1 VRFTEEDAH
10 IKRSL
15 VVLLVTALSVN
26 ALAPAAEAQGFIGEF
41 CFRFVSYNEG
51 LKLATTATGSQ
62 FELHGQ
68 WAASGYSSY
77 EMAMTG
83 SAFVRSNGTV
93 EFAVQGPNSTDSFSG
108 QPVVALRANL
118 NTATLAGPFTIKG
131 IGNGSAFSNSGTLAI
146 TSCVA
151 SDRLMA
157 DGALP
162 SVGGRKGQ

>member
-1 VRFTEEDAH
+1 M
-10 IKRSL
+10 KRSL
-15 VVLLVTALSVN
+15 FVLLVTALSVN
-26 ALAPAAEAQGFIGEF
+26 ALAPAAEARGFIGEF
-41 CFRFVSYNEG
+41 CFRFVGYNDR
-51 LKLATTATGSQ
+51 LRLAVTANGSQ
-62 FELHGQ
+62 FELHGS

-83 SAFVRSNGTV
+83 SAFVRQDGTV
-93 EFAVQGPNSTDSFSG
+93 EFAVQGPNSNDFFFG
-108 QPVVALRANL
+108 AQPVVALRATL
-118 NTATLAGPFTIKG
+118 NTATLAGPVIVKG

>member
-1 VRFTEEDAH
+1 M
-10 IKRSL
+10 KRL
-15 VVLLVTALSVN
+15 LLVLLVAALSVN

-41 CFRFVSYNEG
+41 CFGWIGYSDR
-51 LKLATTATGSQ
+51 LKLAVTANGSQ
-62 FELHGQ
+62 FELHGS
-68 WAASGYSSY
+68 WAASGDYGY

-93 EFAVQGPNSTDSFSG
+93 EFAVQGPNSTGSFDG

-118 NTATLAGPFTIKG
+118 NTATLAGPVIVKG

-151 SDRLMA
+151 GDRLMA

-162 SVGGRKGQ
+162 SVGGRNGQ